1 MCKMQGAL
9 LTTDIGTPRY
19 PLLIEALRLLPGIG
33 PHQERARLG
42 EAKYRAS
49 RSASLT
55 ADFNGVKLALARL
68 QELFVCDQRGRPRV
82 SPAGAT
88 LLLELYDRGAFTSRD
103 ERREGGNLE
112 VLAQYSKG
120 LATVVALNHRQAA
133 KRKPRAHSGSGAL
146 AKRSRETPAT
156 NRPPAAPIANAPLM
170 LFRALIHRLD

>member
-1 MCKMQGAL
+1 M
-9 LTTDIGTPRY
+9 TDISTPRY
-19 PLLIEALRLLPGIG
+19 PLLSEALRLLPGIG

-49 RSASLT
+49 RSSNLT
-55 ADFNGVKLALARL
+55 ADFNGVKLALAQL
-68 QELFVCDQRGRPRV
+68 QELFVYDQQRRPRV

-88 LLLELYDRGAFTSRD
+88 LLLELYDKGAFTSRD

-120 LATVVALNHRQAA
+120 LATVVALNHWRIAPRKARSQSDNATLG
-133 KRKPRAHSGSGAL
+133 KR
-146 AKRSRETPAT
+146 REENPAT
-156 NRPPAAPIANAPLM
+156 NRPHAAPIENAPLM